1 MKLVRFGNS
10 GEEKPG
16 VLLADGRRV
25 DCSGAFADWNSAF
38 FRDNGLAKLAELL
51 EREGDRLPL
60 AAEDARWGSP
70 VARPGKILC
79 VGLNYIDHARESG
92 VEPPP
97 EPILFSK
104 ATSSLVGPNDA
115 VLIPRGSEKT
125 DWEVELAVII
135 GSEARYLESEK
146 AAKACVAGFTIAN
159 DVSERAYQLER
170 SGQWVKGKSC
180 DTFCPLGPFLATAEE
195 GIDPGQLELALDV
208 NGEARQ
214 RGHTSKMI
222 FGVYEVARY
231 ASHFMT
237 LEPGDVICTGTPPG
251 VGMGMK
257 PPVYLKEGDV
267 MELSIQG
274 LGMQR
279 QAVGKA

>member
-1 MKLVRFGNS
+1 MKLIRFGNF

-16 VLLADGRRV
+16 VLLADGRRA
-25 DCSGAFADWNSAF
+25 DCSGSFSDWDGPF
-38 FRDNGLAKLAELL
+38 FRDGGLAKLADLL

-60 AAEDARWGSP
+60 APEDARWGSP
-70 VARPGKILC
+70 VARPGKIMC

-92 VEPPP
+92 VEPPS

-104 ATSSLVGPNDA
+104 ATSSLIGPNDT

-125 DWEVELAVII
+125 DWEVELAVIV
-135 GSEARYLESEK
+135 GAEARYLESEE
-146 AAKACVAGFTIAN
+146 AAKACVAGFAIAN
-159 DVSERAYQLER
+159 DVSERSFQLER

-195 GIDPGQLELALDV
+195 GIDPAELELALDV
-208 NGEARQ
+208 NGEPRQ
-214 RGHTSKMI
+214 RGNTSSMI
-222 FGVYEVARY
+222 FGPYEIVRY
-231 ASHFMT
+231 ASQFMT
-237 LEPGDVICTGTPPG
+237 LEPGDAICTGTPPG

-257 PPVYLKEGDV
+257 PPTYLKEGDV
-267 MELSIQG
+267 MELSVQG

-279 QAVGKA
+279 QMVGKA